1 MTQVNQTEQD
11 ALTNHSVWL
20 TNFLSVYQKL
30 SLDNLSLLNDIYH
43 SKVTFIDPIQQV
55 EGISDLTHYFEHLY
69 QNLLFCRFDIDD
81 VLLDSNKAAIYWTM
95 SYQHKKLN
103 ANNTVYVQGS
113 SLIKMLDG
121 KVIYHRDYVDLGAM
135 LYEQIPLVGKV
146 IKAIKARASQ

>member
-1 MTQVNQTEQD
+1 MSQVNQTEQD
-11 ALTNHSVWL
+11 ALTNQPVWL

-43 SKVTFIDPIQQV
+43 NKVTFIDPIQQV
-55 EGISDLTHYFEHLY
+55 EGILDLTHYFEHLY
-69 QNLLFCRFDIDD
+69 QNLSFCHFDIDE
-81 VLLDSNKAAIYWTM
+81 VLLDDHKAAIYWTM

-103 ANNTVYVQGS
+103 ANNTVYVQGH
-113 SLIKMLDG
+113 SLIKMLDD

-146 IKAIKARASQ
+146 IKAIKKRASQ

>member
-1 MTQVNQTEQD
+1 MTQADQIERS
-11 ALTNHSVWL
+11 ALTNQPLWL
-20 TNFLSVYQKL
+20 ANFVSVYQQL
-30 SLDNLSLLNDIYH
+30 NRDNLAILNDIYH
-43 SKVTFIDPIQQV
+43 RKITFIDPIQQI

-81 VLLDSNKAAIYWTM
+81 VLLDNNKAAIYWTM
-95 SYQHKKLN
+95 SYKHKKLN